1 METASRNAT
10 YERRVVIKRERE
22 ASIQLDAPA
31 SPPANTRSSYNTRST
46 ENTASLTNTSP
57 TGPST
62 LRVTVEP
69 RPASKAVPF
78 PPALKTLLEEWHEKK
93 GREIPP
99 CKYFYQK
106 RGGGSVVTQ
115 AYDREGRVV
124 KMTEFSISTPVAY
137 GVLVAHYPDNS
148 VKLVSSL
155 FPGSRKYGSYYRGW
169 SGIEQGFEQEATVVR
184 HFANSKIPDVTYR
197 PEAWPALEELLK
209 KDEHKKGQ
217 PASTVQEARS
227 SPSSETR
234 KRTATHESI
243 NAPPAK
249 RHQTDQRESSSS
261 GSEET
266 DSSDEDEETDEEE
279 PEREEEEKK
288 TMVNQRPTV
297 ASSQNYDYGAES
309 LPANKPELRFKL
321 TFFKF
326 RIQNVREF
334 PEDECKTGKELF
346 EKASAFFSI
355 FDDAI
360 QVKVLSCQIA
370 SRPDQHYIFAGSEG
384 EFNLLLLQAQE
395 AASALG
401 KPLTIEVG
409 LVRS

>member
-1 METASRNAT
+1 
-10 YERRVVIKRERE
+10 
-22 ASIQLDAPA
+22 
-31 SPPANTRSSYNTRST
+31 
-46 ENTASLTNTSP
+46 
-57 TGPST
+57 
-62 LRVTVEP
+62 VTVEP
-69 RPASKAVPF
+69 RPGSKTVPF

-106 RGGGSVVTQ
+106 RRGGSVVSQ
-115 AYDREGRVV
+115 AYDREGKEV

-148 VKLVSSL
+148 AKLVSSL
-155 FPGSRKYGSYYRGW
+155 FPGSRKHGSYYRGW
-169 SGIEQGFEQEATVVR
+169 SGIGHGFEEEATVVR

-209 KDEHKKGQ
+209 KDGHKKGQ
-217 PASTVQEARS
+217 PASTMQEARS
-227 SPSSETR
+227 SPSPETR
-234 KRTATHESI
+234 KRTATQESI
-243 NAPPAK
+243 NAAPAK
-249 RHQTDQRESSSS
+249 RHQTHQQESSSS

-279 PEREEEEKK
+279 PEGEEEEEKK
-288 TMVNQRPTV
+288 TRVNQKPTV
-297 ASSQNYDYGAES
+297 ASSQNNGAEPQ
-309 LPANKPELRFKL
+309 PANKPQLRFRL